1 MDNTYKFDGGITGTV
16 ISSAGW
22 LADMENIVSMVC
34 AIIGLLVTIVT
45 CVIVPVWRK
54 IAKASEAGKVTPEEV
69 ADIANTLKDGIS
81 KIDHKE
87 DK

>member
-1 MDNTYKFDGGITGTV
+1 MDNTYKFVGGITGTV

-54 IAKASEAGKVTPEEV
+54 IAKASEDGKVTPDEV

>member
-1 MDNTYKFDGGITGTV
+1 MDNTYKFVGGITGTV
-16 ISSAGW
+16 ISSAGC
-22 LADMENIVSMVC
+22 LTDMENIVSMVC

-54 IAKASEAGKVTPEEV
+54 IAKASEDGEVTPDELD
-69 ADIANTLKDGIS
+69 DIANTLKDGIS